1 MALMKRMALGAAA
14 LVALALPAAA
24 RAQDPSAQTQAYKQ
38 RREQLMKELEETQ
51 KQLADI
57 KGQRVQL
64 QSRIEGVIA
73 GMMQER
79 AKALLMAN
87 EQGALQQLDA
97 ILTSSQDNLLSQRDR
112 FLALG
117 DAVRRKSGAVLVVLL
132 RADSSQAQTLQTA
145 NLTVDNGSA
154 ATRTYSAAANSALGL
169 GAIDQM
175 YRANVLPTA
184 HSVQMQIVVNGQTL
198 TQTVSVNAASGQAT
212 YVQFAVRNGQLVQ
225 TTWTSQGTTPF

>member
-1 MALMKRMALGAAA
+1 M
-14 LVALALPAAA
+14 
-24 RAQDPSAQTQAYKQ
+24 
-38 RREQLMKELEETQ
+38 
-51 KQLADI
+51 
-57 KGQRVQL
+57 QL

>member
-1 MALMKRMALGAAA
+1 MALIQRMALGAAT
-14 LVALALPAAA
+14 LVALAFPAAA
-24 RAQDPSAQTQAYKQ
+24 RAQDPQAQAYKQ
-38 RREQLMKELEETQ
+38 RREQLQKELEETQ

-73 GMMQER
+73 NMMQER
-79 AKALLMAN
+79 AKALLLTN

-132 RADSSQAQTLQTA
+132 RADSSQAQTLQSA

-154 ATRTYSAAANSALGL
+154 ASRTYSAAANSALAL
-169 GAIDQM
+169 GAVDQM
-175 YRANVLPTA
+175 YRANVLPTV
-184 HSVQMQIVVNGQTL
+184 HSIQVQIVVNGQTL
-198 TQTVSVNAASGQAT
+198 TQTLSVNAGSGQVT